1 MEKIDKSKTGLIIFT
16 IVFLIVAF
24 NPRRTAVLAIIA
36 GGLFVSPEASE
47 ILYHYCFGNG
57 DTLYLKP
64 DYFQLS
70 PVIRKAKVD
79 MRPVQEKIVWVHQ
92 PDDRRLSYALNG
104 FTLCC
109 EKDNYMVHQYIQF
122 YTKGKVFNQLN
133 LGFTT
138 IKEYDNLIHAF
149 DCTPYMAV
157 ATIQRNSL

>member
-104 FTLCC
+104 FTLCAC
-109 EKDNYMVHQYIQF
+109 CTTTNIQNHPLPVINRKMF
-122 YTKGKVFNQLN
+122 INICYS
-133 LGFTT
+133 
-138 IKEYDNLIHAF
+138 IE
-149 DCTPYMAV
+149 
-157 ATIQRNSL
+157 